1 MFSLEIHGLNCYSG
15 IVCWVHRIFVGG
27 QRSRFNLDIESE
39 TKEIQRFIQEGNYH
53 AAYNIALSGLNAC
66 RRNNDQAGI
75 DQFINIIK
83 GVVDSLAAEFG
94 SQSN

>member
-1 MFSLEIHGLNCYSG
+1 M
-15 IVCWVHRIFVGG
+15 
-27 QRSRFNLDIESE
+27 DIEIE
-39 TKEIQRFIQEGNYH
+39 AKEIQRFVQEGNYH

-66 RRNNDQAGI
+66 RRNNDQAGV
-75 DQFINIIK
+75 DQFISIIR

>member
-1 MFSLEIHGLNCYSG
+1 M
-15 IVCWVHRIFVGG
+15 
-27 QRSRFNLDIESE
+27 DIESE
-39 TKEIQRFIQEGNYH
+39 AKKIQRFVLDGNYH

-66 RRNNDQAGI
+66 RQNNDQAGI
-75 DQFINIIK
+75 DQFVNIIK

>member
-1 MFSLEIHGLNCYSG
+1 MDVDAQAKVVQG
-15 IVCWVHRIFVGG
+15 FV
-27 QRSRFNLDIESE
+27 D
-39 TKEIQRFIQEGNYH
+39 KGNYH

-83 GVVDSLAAEFG
+83 GVVDSLADEFG